1 MPELPTPPHTSPIRR
16 PLLIRRLLSVAVT
29 LALALLLMGI
39 TGVTGNAAPITRA
52 ATGTCTVTPGKAPF
66 PTISS
71 ATSGASGANCATV
84 MLPFGTIKEQVVID
98 HPLTL
103 VGKGAG
109 KTTILHPAPGPTTKS
124 IVENGD
130 AEDYVIDV
138 TSPGVTISK
147 LTIDG
152 ASYGCHTHNTC
163 GSSNA
168 NPDYIL
174 FGIALQARYFTL
186 DSATLQHLGNTKQSG
201 DGVPIGGQSIVSG
214 SNDAVTLKNSAFR
227 SFTGPTLMLLNPEP
241 APFVFTHN
249 TVSGSTAN
257 VIGLAYGGDGAQIT
271 SNTFSG
277 FMARSGAV
285 NVALAITGANDE
297 ISGNSFSHDGTGIF
311 VAGASGANTLEHNTF
326 TQTQGAILLGM
337 DTAGQIVRNNKISF
351 TTAGKG
357 ALSLGAGIL
366 LCQEGADQISGNT
379 ITRAVYGIVVLQG
392 SSAGCA
398 APTAASMISANTFSR
413 SSRYDLLDETR
424 GGGTGGTMNTY
435 SGNTCRTSSPLKLC
449 GAHLVTRQVGVAGSA
464 TPFPAAIPSIGAYL
478 AWLQHS
484 ALHNASSG

>member
-1 MPELPTPPHTSPIRR
+1 MLPTG
-16 PLLIRRLLSVAVT
+16 T
-29 LALALLLMGI
+29 L
-39 TGVTGNAAPITRA
+39 
-52 ATGTCTVTPGKAPF
+52 
-66 PTISS
+66 
-71 ATSGASGANCATV
+71 
-84 MLPFGTIKEQVVID
+84 KEQVVID

-109 KTTILHPAPGPTTKS
+109 RTTILHPTPGSATKS

-163 GSSNA
+163 GSSSG
-168 NPDYIL
+168 DYL
-174 FGIALQARYFTL
+174 QFGIALQARKFTL
-186 DSATLQHLGNTKQSG
+186 DSVTLQHLGNTKQSG
-201 DGVPIGGQSIVSG
+201 YGVPIGAQSIASG
-214 SNDAVTLKNSAFR
+214 GNDAVTLKNSAFR

-257 VIGLAYGGDGAQIT
+257 MIGLAYGGDSAQIT

-277 FMARSGAV
+277 FMAKSGQV
-285 NVALAITGANDE
+285 NVALAIAGAKDE
-297 ISGNSFSHDGTGIF
+297 ISHNTFSHDGTGIF

-326 TQTQGAILLGM
+326 TQTQGAILLAM
-337 DTAGQIVRNNKISF
+337 DTAGQVVRNNKISF

-379 ITRAVYGIVVLQG
+379 ITRSVYGIVVLQD
-392 SSAGCA
+392 SSGGCA
-398 APTAASMISANTFSR
+398 APTAASTFSGNTLSR
-413 SSRYDLLDETR
+413 SSRFDLLDETR
-424 GGGTGGTMNTY
+424 GGGTGGTMDTY
-435 SGNTCRTSSPLKLC
+435 SGNSCHTSSPLKLC
-449 GAHLVTRQVGVAGSA
+449 GAHLAARQVGAVGGA
-464 TPFPAAIPSIGAYL
+464 TPLPAAMPSIGAYL
-478 AWLQHS
+478 AWLRHS
-484 ALHNASSG
+484 GILR